1 MTTAV
6 AKTPL
11 PARPAASSVK
21 IRTQSE
27 EAWRRFRRHTT
38 AMIGLFVLIFLIAA
52 VMLGPLI
59 YTASPLKSNFAV
71 ANAPMFGKFIFG
83 TDDLGRDMLARIFF
97 GGRIS
102 IAVGLFAMAVSIII
116 GTLVGAFAG
125 FVGGATDFILS
136 RFTDLFQSL
145 PAVPVLLLVT
155 YLFRDEAKKILG
167 RELGIFFLIV
177 GVIGAL
183 TWMTT
188 ARLVRGSFLSL
199 KTREFVEAAHALGV
213 SRLGIMFRHILPNA
227 LGPIIVAATL
237 NVGGAI
243 ITESVLSFLGV
254 GFEADWPTWGSLV
267 FSYKDYI
274 GINNQAVLLPAFGIF
289 ITVLA
294 VNYLGEGL
302 RDAFDPRRGR

>member
-1 MTTAV
+1 MTVIAKAPPAV
-6 AKTPL
+6 RA
-11 PARPAASSVK
+11 AASQVK
-21 IRTQSE
+21 IRTQAE
-27 EAWRRFRRHTT
+27 EAWRRFRRQTP
-38 AMIGLFVLIFLIAA
+38 AMIGLFTLAFLIIA
-52 VMLGPLI
+52 MLIGPVI

-71 ANAPMFGKFIFG
+71 ANAPMFGKFPLG
-83 TDDLGRDMLARIFF
+83 TDDLGRDLLARIFF

-102 IAVGLFAMAVSIII
+102 MAVGLFAMAVSIII

-125 FVGGATDFILS
+125 FMGGVTDFILS
-136 RFTDLFQSL
+136 RLTDLFQSL

-155 YLFRDEAKKILG
+155 YLFREPAKKLLG
-167 RELGIFFLIV
+167 RELGVFLLVV

-199 KTREFVEAAHALGV
+199 KSREFVEASHALGV
-213 SRLGIMFRHILPNA
+213 SQLGIMFRHILPNA
-227 LGPIIVAATL
+227 LGPIVVAATL

-267 FSYKDYI
+267 FTYKDWI
-274 GINNQAVLLPAFGIF
+274 GINNHALLIPAFAIF
-289 ITVLA
+289 VTVLA
-294 VNYLGEGL
+294 VNYMGEGL
-302 RDAFDPRRGR
+302 RDALDPRRGR

>member
-1 MTTAV
+1 MKVRGAPIGFAIVSLVIFMAFAAPIV
-6 AKTPL
+6 AP
-11 PARPAASSVK
+11 
-21 IRTQSE
+21 QSP
-27 EAWRRFRRHTT
+27 FRQDLLAT
-38 AMIGLFVLIFLIAA
+38 LQ
-52 VMLGPLI
+52 
-59 YTASPLKSNFAV
+59 
-71 ANAPMFGKFIFG
+71 APSAEHLFG

-155 YLFRDEAKKILG
+155 YLFRDEAKRILG

-294 VNYLGEGL
+294 VNYMGEGL

>member
-27 EAWRRFRRHTT
+27 EAWRRLRRHTT
-38 AMIGLFVLIFLIAA
+38 AMIGLIVLVFLIAA

-125 FVGGATDFILS
+125 FVGGATDFVLS

-199 KTREFVEAAHALGV
+199 KTRGFVEAAHALGV

>member
-1 MTTAV
+1 MAAV
-6 AKTPL
+6 SL
-11 PARPAASSVK
+11 PTGRKAGQADLK
-21 IRTQSE
+21 IRTQTE

-38 AMIGLFVLIFLIAA
+38 AMMGLGILVFLILA
-52 VMLGPLI
+52 MLIGPFI

-71 ANAPMFGKFIFG
+71 ANAPMFGQFIFG
-83 TDDLGRDMLARIFF
+83 TDDLGRDLLARIFF

-102 IAVGLFAMAVSIII
+102 IAVGLVAMTVSIII
-116 GTLVGAFAG
+116 GTLIGAFSG
-125 FVGGATDFILS
+125 FLGGLVDFALS

-145 PAVPVLLLVT
+145 PVVPVLLLVT
-155 YLFRDEAKKILG
+155 YLFRESAKKLLG
-167 RELGIFFLIV
+167 RELGVFVLIV

-199 KTREFVEAAHALGV
+199 KSREFVEAANALGV
-213 SRLGIMFRHILPNA
+213 SQLGIMFRHILPNA
-227 LGPIIVAATL
+227 LGPIVVAATL

-267 FSYKDYI
+267 FSYKDWL
-274 GINNQAVLLPAFGIF
+274 GINNQALLLPAFGIF

-294 VNYLGEGL
+294 VNYMGEGL
-302 RDAFDPRRGR
+302 RDALDPRRGR

>member
-1 MTTAV
+1 MAAV
-6 AKTPL
+6 TL
-11 PARPAASSVK
+11 PTGRRAGQADLK
-21 IRTQSE
+21 IRTQTE

-38 AMIGLFVLIFLIAA
+38 AMMGLGILVFLILA
-52 VMLGPLI
+52 MLIGPLI

-71 ANAPMFGKFIFG
+71 ANAPMFGQFIFG
-83 TDDLGRDMLARIFF
+83 TDDLGRDLLARIFF

-102 IAVGLFAMAVSIII
+102 IAVGLVAMTVSIII
-116 GTLVGAFAG
+116 GTLIGAFSG
-125 FVGGATDFILS
+125 FLGGLVDFALS

-145 PAVPVLLLVT
+145 PVVPVLLLVT
-155 YLFRDEAKKILG
+155 YLFRESAKKLLG
-167 RELGIFFLIV
+167 RELGVFVLIV

-199 KTREFVEAAHALGV
+199 KSREFVEAANALGV
-213 SRLGIMFRHILPNA
+213 SQLGIMFRHILPNA
-227 LGPIIVAATL
+227 IGPIVVAATL

-267 FSYKDYI
+267 FSYKDWL
-274 GINNQAVLLPAFGIF
+274 GINNQALLLPAFGIF

-294 VNYLGEGL
+294 VNYMGEGL
-302 RDAFDPRRGR
+302 RDALDPRRGR